1 MKLLIASLAFTLA
14 AVPAHAICIGSD
26 TLQSCTDT
34 SGNSYTINRMGN
46 TTFMNGSNAETG
58 SQWNQTSTTIGNSTF
73 HNGMDKDGNSW
84 STTCINGICN

>member
-1 MKLLIASLAFTLA
+1 MKTLIAALALSLIAAPAFAL
-14 AVPAHAICIGSD
+14 CIGSD

-58 SQWNQTSTTIGNSTF
+58 SQWNQTSTTVGNSTF
-73 HNGMDKDGNSW
+73 HNGTDKDGNSW
-84 STTCINGICN
+84 STSCINGICN